1 MIQENNLESARRILE
16 SIREIERKTLLKIIL
31 IEKMN

>member
-16 SIREIERKTLLKIIL
+16 SIREIERKTVLKIIL